1 MYVSQ
6 ISPRYQGIWS
16 LKPSKQMSSVAA
28 QVLHPIFRRPGLP
41 ACEAIGR
48 PQKYPWGFNHWCFLT
63 EKKNQVFENPQ
74 NWTFTK
80 QKRV

>member
-1 MYVSQ
+1 
-6 ISPRYQGIWS
+6 
-16 LKPSKQMSSVAA
+16 MSSVAA

-63 EKKNQVFENPQ
+63 EKKTRSLKTPKTGLLPNKNEFKDNGFNLSEMDV
-74 NWTFTK
+74 
-80 QKRV
+80 